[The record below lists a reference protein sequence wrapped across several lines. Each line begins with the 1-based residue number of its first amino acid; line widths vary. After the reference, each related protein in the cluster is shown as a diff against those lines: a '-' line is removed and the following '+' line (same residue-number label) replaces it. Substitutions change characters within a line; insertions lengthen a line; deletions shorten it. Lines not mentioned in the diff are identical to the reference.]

1 MARQDLG
8 RPTGPHIQYTC
19 DICHRPPTHLHPVL
33 LCRNYYLYSL
43 RTKFVFDTCLQ
54 GLNTSDRKIII
65 KELRQS
71 AGNFYFSMFVQ
82 GSKTFY
88 IGIRRYPAPETTSGT
103 HLHQRQEEKYKINR
117 QIEKVKNFFP
127 LLCQKREVSN
137 PVGGRGVLV
146 GWRENEVCPSCQK
159 PL

>member
-1 MARQDLG
+1 MSELYRHLPYPPRTSSSHDIIG
-8 RPTGPHIQYTC
+8 ISRPG
-19 DICHRPPTHLHPVL
+19 
-33 LCRNYYLYSL
+33 
-43 RTKFVFDTCLQ
+43 FV
-54 GLNTSDRKIII
+54 G
-65 KELRQS
+65 KEFYVCVV
-71 AGNFYFSMFVQ
+71 GFYFLPFLYQFSSIDENFVN
-82 GSKTFY
+82 KTFY

-146 GWRENEVCPSCQK
+146 G
-159 PL
+159 